1 MEYKGYIEDTFAA
14 TPIAK
19 PPSRE
24 VSMAPWLL
32 VVAFMQTLVLV
43 GVLLCYYAINCCS
56 CNQ

>member
-24 VSMAPWLL
+24 VSMAPWL
-32 VVAFMQTLVLV
+32 MQTLVLV